1 MSEIGLLIVGLCVGV
16 TVLALVV
23 LYAMENDEDE

>member
-1 MSEIGLLIVGLCVGV
+1 MSEVGLLIVGLCIGV

>member
-1 MSEIGLLIVGLCVGV
+1 MSEVGLLIVGLCIGV

-23 LYAMENDEDE
+23 LYAMERDEDD

>member
-1 MSEIGLLIVGLCVGV
+1 MSEVGLLIVGLCIGV

-23 LYAMENDEDE
+23 LYAMENDEDN

>member
-23 LYAMENDEDE
+23 LYAMERDEDD

>member
-23 LYAMENDEDE
+23 LYAMERDEDE

>member
-1 MSEIGLLIVGLCVGV
+1 MSNIGLLIVGLCVGV

>member
-1 MSEIGLLIVGLCVGV
+1 MSNIGLLIVGMCIGV
-16 TVLALVV
+16 TVLALWV

>member
-23 LYAMENDEDE
+23 LYAMENDEDD

>member
-1 MSEIGLLIVGLCVGV
+1 MSEIGLLIVGLCIGV

-23 LYAMENDEDE
+23 LYAMENDEDD

>member
-1 MSEIGLLIVGLCVGV
+1 MDNIGLLIVGLCIGV
-16 TVLALVV
+16 TVLALWV

>member
-1 MSEIGLLIVGLCVGV
+1 MDNIGLLIVGLCVGV